1 MAEVVFPE
9 PGETLR
15 GLVRRVLSD
24 LSPEVRAGVQVV
36 TGGER
41 AGLVVPQHAAPVPE
55 LPPASAE
62 SDDGSAKSSRR
73 HAARRR
79 TTSKETD

>member
-1 MAEVVFPE
+1 MAVVFPE

-15 GLVRRVLSD
+15 QLVRRVLPD

-55 LPPASAE
+55 LPPASAPAE
-62 SDDGSAKSSRR
+62 PDEALTTSPRR

-79 TTSKETD
+79 PTSKEN